1 MGFFHCKIDPGEKNK
16 SPKSFN
22 IKLLKNSQVLPI
34 GKQIQSA
41 GKMSKN
47 SQVLF
52 KKNDQIIKSD
62 PDNRWKQSIAGKKS
76 LAAPGQSQPH
86 PSLMEKALH
95 HRRAGSGKSCRAK
108 PSAFS
113 QLHGC
118 STIICHRAS
127 PSPSPP
133 QAPGSPTV
141 KQSLCNSLASTTYC
155 QKIKNSI
162 YWWISLC
169 RHGVI

>member
-86 PSLMEKALH
+86 PSLMEKGKAKRLLPAPWMQH
-95 HRRAGSGKSCRAK
+95 HNLPQSITQPQSTSGSWQPHSETV
-108 PSAFS
+108 PVQ
-113 QLHGC
+113 QLGEHN
-118 STIICHRAS
+118 IL
-127 PSPSPP
+127 P
-133 QAPGSPTV
+133 
-141 KQSLCNSLASTTYC
+141 
-155 QKIKNSI
+155 KN
-162 YWWISLC
+162 
-169 RHGVI
+169 